1 MKEQQG
7 FFLHCGI
14 AQPKGGKEEEEEVD
28 QDIFPVLFS
37 LGQKKRKSEEESKLR
52 IDLRAWMCS
61 SSRLGNGGFRLR
73 QGPYFDRRS
82 FPNKKKVF
90 FLLLYCLCLP
100 SSVSPP
106 SGRIFAKLF

>member
-37 LGQKKRKSEEESKLR
+37 LGQKKGKVRR
-52 IDLRAWMCS
+52 RANC
-61 SSRLGNGGFRLR
+61 G
-73 QGPYFDRRS
+73 
-82 FPNKKKVF
+82 
-90 FLLLYCLCLP
+90 
-100 SSVSPP
+100 
-106 SGRIFAKLF
+106 